1 MEQEDTVDYNIRKT
15 WYNITKMYNR
25 TATEYMASMALG
37 MIILNI
43 DIMDGTPSTQLG
55 PNMGMEATSLSRSLN
70 KLEDAGV
77 IKRKADPHDKRK
89 SVIHLTP
96 LGMHTK
102 RVFAYRCVR
111 GPLWNIRSEGK
122 ARSRHNTMRFVYIP
136 NGIKQMQTAK
146 ISLLVGAILINYGV
160 PNNLTYNSI

>member
-1 MEQEDTVDYNIRKT
+1 MEQEDTIDYNIRKT

-43 DIMDGTPSTQLG
+43 DIMEGTPSTQLG
-55 PNMGMEATSLSRSLN
+55 PSMGMEATSLSRSIN

-77 IKRKADPHDKRK
+77 IERKDDPNDKRK

-96 LGMHTK
+96 LGMDWREVAKETVINFNESIFSHFRKKEMDLFFSILKKINKIIDETK
-102 RVFAYRCVR
+102 
-111 GPLWNIRSEGK
+111 
-122 ARSRHNTMRFVYIP
+122 
-136 NGIKQMQTAK
+136 
-146 ISLLVGAILINYGV
+146 
-160 PNNLTYNSI
+160 